1 MPRERGLNRNSGT
14 DEAIRAIDHFYIQ
27 ATAKFGDDR
36 TKVIKHNETFAL
48 FDRCGDIENIG
59 RKEQGIFHHGTRFLS
74 RLLLRLGNEQPL
86 LLSST
91 ITRDNVLFTIDLT
104 NPDFTNSGEVKVP
117 RGTIHLFRSKFLWDA
132 ACYERL
138 RIYNYGENP
147 VKLSLVFEFDA
158 DFADIFEVRGVIRQQ
173 RGERL
178 DEEIESDSVGLV
190 YRGLDKIVRRTRMQF
205 WPTPQEISPSQA
217 RLELIIPP
225 KEEKNYHLTISCEL
239 GQATSRAVAYGPA
252 AEAALTSS
260 KTAADED
267 CSIVTSNLEFN
278 EWLNRSSADL
288 RMLVTQ
294 MPTGAYPF
302 AGVPWFS
309 TVFGRDGIITALQY
323 LWMNPEIAK
332 GVLSYLASTQSQT
345 LNHERDATPGKILHE
360 TRNGEMAQCH
370 EIPFDRYYGSVD
382 STPLFVLL
390 AACYY
395 ARTGNR
401 SFIESIWE
409 HIELALR
416 WIDRYGDLDGDGFV
430 EYLRTSSDGLLQQG
444 WKDSFDSVFHADG
457 SLAQGPIA
465 LCEVQGY
472 VYAAKLSAAQLAA
485 ELGKI
490 RQSQELSEQA
500 GTFRQRFNETFWSKS
515 LSTYVLALDG
525 HKAPCEVRT
534 SNAGHCLFTGIADP
548 ERASKIA
555 GTLLGEGFFTGWG
568 IRTVHS
574 SEARYN
580 PMSYH
585 NGSVWP
591 HDNAL
596 IAQGLASYG
605 FKEQVV
611 AVASGLFEAS
621 GFMDLQRLPE
631 LFCGFHRRAGEGPTL
646 YPVACSPQAWSA
658 ASPFLLLQAL
668 LGLSI
673 RIHPRKQVRFV
684 SPLLPSFLQQ
694 IHISSL
700 QVGDSMIDL
709 QLQRKDT
716 GVDVQ
721 IQSKKQ
727 DVEVVL
733 LPESPAQH
741 FVPV

>member
-1 MPRERGLNRNSGT
+1 M
-14 DEAIRAIDHFYIQ
+14 DEAIQVNDQFYIQ

-59 RKEQGIFHHGTRFLS
+59 RREQGIFHQGTRFLS
-74 RLLLRLGNEQPL
+74 ELLLRLGSKQPL

-117 RGTIHLFRSKFLWDA
+117 RGTIHIFRSKFLWNA
-132 ACYERL
+132 VCYERL
-138 RIYNYGENP
+138 RIFNYGESP
-147 VKLSLVFEFDA
+147 VLLSLDFDFDA
-158 DFADIFEVRGVIRQQ
+158 DFADIFEVRGLVRQR

-178 DEEIESDSVGLV
+178 DAEIDADSVVLV
-190 YRGLDKIVRRTRMQF
+190 YRGLDKLIRRTRMQF
-205 WPTPQEISPSQA
+205 WPTPQEISA
-217 RLELIIPP
+217 NRAHLEVLILP

-239 GQATSRAVAYGPA
+239 GHSTSPAVAYAQA
-252 AEAALTSS
+252 AGAALTSS
-260 KTAADED
+260 KSAADQD
-267 CSIVTSNLEFN
+267 CSIITSNLEFN
-278 EWLNRSSADL
+278 EWLDRSSADL
-288 RMLVTQ
+288 RMLVTRLA
-294 MPTGAYPF
+294 TGPYPF

-323 LWMNPEIAK
+323 LWMNPEIAR
-332 GVLSYLASTQSQT
+332 GVLSYLASTQAQVV
-345 LNHERDATPGKILHE
+345 NAQRDAAPGKILHE
-360 TRNGEMAQCH
+360 TRKGEMAQCQ
-370 EIPFDRYYGSVD
+370 EIPFDHYYGSAD

-401 SFIESIWE
+401 SFIESIWQ
-409 HIELALR
+409 HIELALE

-430 EYLRTSSDGLLQQG
+430 EYLRSSSEGLLQQG
-444 WKDSFDSVFHADG
+444 WKDSYDSIFHADG

-472 VYAAKLSAAQLAA
+472 VYAAKLRAAQLAR
-485 ELGKI
+485 ELGK
-490 RQSQELSEQA
+490 SQRARELSEQA
-500 GTFRQRFNETFWSKS
+500 RLFRQQFNQAFWSES

-525 HKAPCEVRT
+525 KKARCEVRT
-534 SNAGHCLFTGIADP
+534 SNAGHCLFSGVADP
-548 ERASKIA
+548 DQALKIA
-555 GTLLGEGFFTGWG
+555 GILLGEGFFSGWG

-574 SEARYN
+574 SEVRYN

-605 FKEQVV
+605 LKEQVV
-611 AVASGLFEAS
+611 AVVSGLFEAS
-621 GFMDLQRLPE
+621 SFMDLQRLPE
-631 LFCGFHRRAGEGPTL
+631 LFCGFHRRSGEGPTL

-668 LGLSI
+668 LGLNL
-673 RIHPRKQVRFV
+673 RIHPNKQVSFV
-684 SPLLPSFLQQ
+684 RPLLPDFLQQ
-694 IHISSL
+694 VQISSL
-700 QVGDSMIDL
+700 LVGDSLVDL
-709 QLQRKDT
+709 RLERQ
-716 GVDVQ
+716 GSEVDVKL
-721 IQSKKQ
+721 QSRKE
-727 DVEVVL
+727 DVELVIL
-733 LPESPAQH
+733 RESPPLQPFA
-741 FVPV
+741 PL